1 MTAQTIAD
9 TGLQLGQLVADFTTI
24 KRVPRWANDERES
37 DVEHSYMLAL
47 VACELAS
54 MYYPDLNTGLVAE
67 FANVHDLVEV
77 KVGDTPTFL
86 SNPEQLTEKAA
97 REDAALH
104 ELQTELPAH
113 TVEILTRYEA
123 QQEPEARFVRVVD
136 KLLPAIVNIVSG
148 NLRPMHEDYNIYTR
162 EQFLEVADRRDAKLA
177 ENFPDFP
184 DIAAAGKLLHQQ
196 FALVFEKAKDIA

>member
-9 TGLQLGQLVADFTTI
+9 TGLQLGQLVADFMMV
-24 KRVPRWANDERES
+24 KRVPRWANDEQES

-47 VACELAS
+47 IACELAS
-54 MYYPDLNTGLVAE
+54 AYYPKLNTGLIAE
-67 FANVHDLVEV
+67 FSNVHDLVEV

-86 SNPEQLTEKAA
+86 STAEQLTEKAA

-113 TVEILTRYEA
+113 TVEMLTRYEQ
-123 QQEPEARFVRVVD
+123 QQEPEARFVRIVD
-136 KLLPAIVNIVSG
+136 KMTPAIVNIVSG
-148 NLRPMHEDYNIYTR
+148 NLRPMHEDYSIYTSA
-162 EQFLEVADRRDAKLA
+162 EFLEVARRRDERLTA
-177 ENFPDFP
+177 NYPDFP
-184 DIAAAGKLLHQQ
+184 EIIEACKLLHQQ